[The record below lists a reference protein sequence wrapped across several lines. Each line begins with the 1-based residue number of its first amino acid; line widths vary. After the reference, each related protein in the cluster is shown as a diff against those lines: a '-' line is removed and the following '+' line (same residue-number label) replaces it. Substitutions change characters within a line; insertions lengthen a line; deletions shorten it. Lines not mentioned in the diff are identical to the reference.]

1 MVYLVIGIV
10 LCGTQILPMQP
21 VRRADYD
28 PESYE
33 IRPASPEQFLPGFS
47 QLSVWSGL
55 VLLLVFG
62 GTIAL
67 AGVLPYKVTVK
78 AVAAIRPT
86 GELRIVQ
93 STTEG
98 MVKQIAVTESQLIR
112 QGDLIAVID
121 DSRLQTRKMQLQSD
135 IRQTQH
141 QLRQSKARLA
151 ALNRQIA
158 AEVEQASHSLAATE
172 AELALYQRTH
182 QDRQRISQAE
192 VREAEATV
200 ELAREEVN
208 RYQQLSGTGAIS
220 QMQVKEK
227 QASLKT
233 AQARLERVKVGLHPS
248 LAEVEMVQQKT
259 AQERAKGTAV
269 LATLH
274 KEREQSLQ
282 EQGELRS
289 QLEHARQEL
298 QQVKTEL
305 KNTIIRAP
313 VSGVIQELTLHN
325 PSQVVRLGDN
335 IARILSDTAPL
346 RIKAR
351 VAAQDIGKVKI
362 GQTAFMRVSAC
373 PYPDYGPLQGQVIT
387 ISPDT
392 IGSSNPIEGSRVT
405 QPGAGLYQVTVQPQT
420 LRLQMKGRECPIQ
433 AGMEGRLEI
442 VSREETVLQFFL
454 SHARVLIS
462 R

>member
-1 MVYLVIGIV
+1 LLRQTV
-10 LCGTQILPMQP
+10 LPVQP
-21 VRRADYD
+21 VKMADYD

-33 IRPASPEQFLPGFS
+33 IRPASPEQFLSGFS
-47 QLSVWSGL
+47 QLSVLSGL

-62 GTIAL
+62 GAVAL
-67 AGVLPYKVTVK
+67 VNVLKYRVTVK
-78 AVAAIRPT
+78 ATATIRPS
-86 GELRIVQ
+86 GELQIVQ

-112 QGDLIAVID
+112 RGDPIARID

-135 IRQTQH
+135 IRQTEH
-141 QLRQSKARLA
+141 QLRQAIARLA
-151 ALNRQIA
+151 ALNRQIV
-158 AEVEQASHSLAATE
+158 AEVEQAGHSLAAAE
-172 AELALYQRTH
+172 AELALHQRNH
-182 QDRQRISQAE
+182 QDRQTISQAE
-192 VREAEATV
+192 VREAAAAV
-200 ELAREEVN
+200 ELAQEEVT

-233 AQARLERVKVGLHPS
+233 AQARLDRVKVGLHPS
-248 LAEVEMVQQKT
+248 QAEVEMMGQKT
-259 AQERAKGTAV
+259 AQERARGKAV

-274 KEREQSLQ
+274 KEREQTLQ

-305 KNTIIRAP
+305 KNTIVRAP

-325 PSQVVRLGDN
+325 PSQVVRLGDH
-335 IARILSDTAPL
+335 IARIVSDTAPL
-346 RIKAR
+346 QIKAR

-373 PYPDYGPLQGQVIT
+373 PYPDYGPLLGRVIT

-392 IGSSNPIEGSRVT
+392 IDPSNPIEDSNVAQSGT
-405 QPGAGLYQVTVQPQT
+405 GQYQVTIQPDT
-420 LRLQMKGRECPIQ
+420 LKLQMHGQECPIQ
-433 AGMEGRLEI
+433 AGMEGSLEI
-442 VSREETVLQFFL
+442 VSREETVLQFVL
-454 SHARVLIS
+454 SHARLMM